1 MRVVEHQPLENP
13 TMNEDVYLLLKMGG
27 FSGKIARVS
36 LLEGNLPKK
45 QGWLV
50 VFLPHKVRQGFTVS
64 FSWPRF
70 SRSTAQEARSLVEN
84 PW

>member
-1 MRVVEHQPLENP
+1 MLV
-13 TMNEDVYLLLKMGG
+13 
-27 FSGKIARVS
+27 

-50 VFLPHKVRQGFTVS
+50 VFLPHKVRQGFKVS
-64 FSWPRF
+64 SFWPRF